1 MKREWQTEE
10 LIEHWTL
17 LPGEWPLVGNK
28 HGPTRLGFA
37 VLLKCFQYEGRFPRH
52 PHEVPSSVVAYLA
65 QQVGIAP
72 IFNGAWLSDRPALPS
87 RSR

>member
-1 MKREWQTEE
+1 MKREWQAEE
-10 LIEHWTL
+10 LMEQWTL
-17 LPGEWPLVGNK
+17 LPGEWHLVGNK
-28 HGPTRLGFA
+28 HGPPRLGFA